1 VKLLS
6 VNGLQEK
13 DGNKG
18 EANIARS
25 DRYSFLKKT
34 PVYYSD
40 FLNSFDVNP
49 ETGNLY
55 QVTNE
60 ESVKQSIRN
69 LVLTDRF
76 ERFYQPLIGSKI
88 QSLLFDLDT
97 PQTKNLII
105 STIVETIRN
114 YEPRAL
120 EVTAYVDDLD
130 DSDTISIL
138 VLFSL
143 ANVPEPIQLPLILN
157 RIR

>member
-1 VKLLS
+1 M
-6 VNGLQEK
+6 
-13 DGNKG
+13 
-18 EANIARS
+18 ARS

-55 QVTNE
+55 RVTNE

-69 LVLTDRF
+69 LVLTNRF

-97 PQTKNLII
+97 PQTKNLIV
-105 STIVETIRN
+105 STIIETISN

-130 DSDTISIL
+130 DSDTVTIL

>member
-1 VKLLS
+1 M
-6 VNGLQEK
+6 
-13 DGNKG
+13 
-18 EANIARS
+18 ARS

-40 FLNSFDVNP
+40 FLNNFSVNP

-69 LVLTDRF
+69 LVLTDRY
-76 ERFYQPLIGSKI
+76 ERFYQPLVGSKI

-97 PQTKNLII
+97 DQTRTLLV
-105 STIVETIRN
+105 STIIETIKN
-114 YEPRAL
+114 YEPRAQQ
-120 EVTAYVDDLD
+120 VTAFVDDLD
-130 DSDTISIL
+130 DSATVTIL

-143 ANVPEPIQLPLILN
+143 ANVPEPIQLPIVLT